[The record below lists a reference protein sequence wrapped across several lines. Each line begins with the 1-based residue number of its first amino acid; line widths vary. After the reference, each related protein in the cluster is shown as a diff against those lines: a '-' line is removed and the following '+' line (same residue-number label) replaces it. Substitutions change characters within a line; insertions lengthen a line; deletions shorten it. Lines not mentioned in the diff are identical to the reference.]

1 MPRYDPLPYQRPF
14 THGWDGN
21 PDTSNKNIGRCRI
34 CNYGPE
40 TPRNLG
46 YHYLDTHDLT
56 VEQAAAAVAGLP
68 MLNPVDA
75 DDLPV

>member
-1 MPRYDPLPYQRPF
+1 MPRYDDLPHKPPF
-14 THGWDGN
+14 RHGWSATTHSTTA
-21 PDTSNKNIGRCRI
+21 PPSRCRI